1 MSEEVKDNI
10 GVSTTPAE
18 DEEMLDLE
26 QIPVE
31 SELDDIETLEDE
43 QDIIDNEEDIRRL
56 SKQIKTRKIAAAVF
70 FALSVIC
77 LVARLIAL

>member
-1 MSEEVKDNI
+1 MSEEVKDLN
-10 GVSTTPAE
+10 GVLPIEDTPEA
-18 DEEMLDLE
+18 L
-26 QIPVE
+26 PKE

-43 QDIIDNEEDIRRL
+43 QDIIDNEEDIKRL
-56 SKQIKTRKIAAAVF
+56 KKQIKTRKIAAAVF

>member
-1 MSEEVKDNI
+1 MSEEVKDLN
-10 GVSTTPAE
+10 GVLPNEDTPEA
-18 DEEMLDLE
+18 L
-26 QIPVE
+26 PKE

-43 QDIIDNEEDIRRL
+43 QDIIDNEEDIKRL
-56 SKQIKTRKIAAAVF
+56 KKQIKTRKIAAAVF

>member
-1 MSEEVKDNI
+1 MSEEVKDNL
-10 GVSTTPAE
+10 GVSITPAE
-18 DEEMLDLE
+18 DEEMLT
-26 QIPVE
+26 IE

-43 QDIIDNEEDIRRL
+43 QDIIDNEEDIQRL
-56 SKQIKTRKIAAAVF
+56 TKQIKTRKIAAAVF